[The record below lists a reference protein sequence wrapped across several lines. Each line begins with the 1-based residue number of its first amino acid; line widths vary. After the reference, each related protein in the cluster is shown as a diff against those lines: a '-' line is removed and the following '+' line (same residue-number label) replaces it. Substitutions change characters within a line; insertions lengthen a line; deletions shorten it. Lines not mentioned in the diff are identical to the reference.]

1 MSNTAFDLRTSAASA
16 LTVALCASASADWI
30 PATVFPIAPQ
40 SQGCAGAAIAAA
52 QAPTSTASSFGAVTG
67 TIWMGAPFASANAR
81 QSGVI
86 EAWTFDSVTLEWQFN
101 GMFASSQPQAGGGF
115 GATIA
120 HSGSVLVAGS
130 PRARGAVSQAPLGR
144 ECGGKAEVF
153 GNVTYLNPVGI
164 LGTQLVPTPETRG
177 GDQFGSA
184 VAVRPASDGS
194 GSRVFVSS
202 PGADNGTAA
211 DSGRV
216 HSFRFVTDVGWQQAM
231 AFTMPKPAASDKL
244 GAAIATDGDR
254 VFASIDRNGGAVA
267 VFGAAGAEP
276 LYEGTLPAPVVAGAP
291 AMGFGR
297 AMDHDGAFLV
307 VGAPGAYGQP
317 ADEGTVFVLDA
328 APPHAVRTVITSPFE
343 GECLGF
349 GAAVSL
355 RLGTLVVGT
364 SSAAD
369 EARDGKV
376 AVYDFNHDTGEVT
389 IRSMHAG
396 EAETSFGSVVVTTG
410 WHVAM
415 GAPTAG
421 AALSGKVRT
430 ESVRVG
436 PRSPD
441 LNGDGVVS
449 GADVGILVGM
459 FRGLVENSPGDLNFD
474 LSVDGA
480 DLAILLGAWGP
491 VP

>member
-1 MSNTAFDLRTSAASA
+1 MSNAAFDIRTSSAAA
-16 LTVALCASASADWI
+16 LAVALCASASADWI

-40 SQGCAGAAIAAA
+40 VQGCAGAALAAA
-52 QAPTSTASSFGAVTG
+52 QAAPETASSLGAVTG
-67 TIWMGAPFASANAR
+67 TVWMGAPFASANAR

-86 EAWTFDSVTLEWQFN
+86 EAWTFDSVTLEWQFR

-120 HSGSVLVAGS
+120 HSGSLLVAGS
-130 PRARGAVSQAPLGR
+130 PRARGTGGAAPIGR
-144 ECGGKAEVF
+144 ECAGIAEVF
-153 GNVTYLNPVGI
+153 ANVTYLNPVGI
-164 LGTQLVPTPETRG
+164 LGTRLVPTPTPLG

-194 GSRVFVSS
+194 GSRIFVSS
-202 PGADNGTAA
+202 PLANVGTAA

-216 HSFRFVTDVGWQQAM
+216 HCFQFVADVGWQQSM
-231 AFTMPKPAASDKL
+231 AFTMPKPAASDRL

-254 VFASIDRNGGAVA
+254 LFASVDRNGGEVA
-267 VFGAAGAEP
+267 IFGAAGAEP
-276 LYEGTLPAPVVAGAP
+276 LYEGTLAAPAAAGAT
-291 AMGFGR
+291 AAGFGR

-317 ADEGTVFVLDA
+317 ADEGAVFVLDA
-328 APPHAVRTVITSPFE
+328 APPHAVRTVIGSPFA

-369 EARDGKV
+369 AAHDGKV
-376 AVYDFNHDTGEVT
+376 AVYDFNRDTGEVAL
-389 IRSMHAG
+389 RSVHAG

-459 FRGLVENSPGDLNFD
+459 FRALAENSPADLNYD
-474 LSVDGA
+474 ISVDGA